1 MPSINDLPPE
11 VRNRIWS
18 LCLPADEPEIYFYN
32 RYDFSPAERWPTC
45 RVIIAR
51 PPILHVCRESAM
63 LRKKLSFTG
72 ARHRDGGIVKVPY
85 RPYRPLMDAVYISI
99 EELEYIT
106 DALAA
111 ADTDHKEFFRDL
123 THLALESPCFFQD
136 NWWTARRL
144 LHSVTNLP
152 ALRTIS
158 MVFGKTWL
166 KPYRPTYPR
175 YPKERD
181 PDMTPEDWK
190 ELEECWDKWERT
202 VEPPFSLEEWT
213 DKNALLV
220 DGDSRDRIDQQEL
233 LRDIEAVLS
242 SHLAGASNDHVDNHE
257 RVQGTPS
264 KVVRLDR
271 EINLQFSKLVTRKY
285 SLG

>member
-1 MPSINDLPPE
+1 M
-11 VRNRIWS
+11 
-18 LCLPADEPEIYFYN
+18 
-32 RYDFSPAERWPTC
+32 
-45 RVIIAR
+45 
-51 PPILHVCRESAM
+51 
-63 LRKKLSFTG
+63 
-72 ARHRDGGIVKVPY
+72 VPY
-85 RPYRPLMDAVYISI
+85 RPYRPSMDAVYVSI

-111 ADTDHKEFFRDL
+111 DDFDHREFFRDL
-123 THLALESPCFFQD
+123 THLALESPCLYRD

-144 LHSVTNLP
+144 LHSVTKLP

-166 KPYRPTYPR
+166 KPYRPNYPR
-175 YPKERD
+175 YPKDRD
-181 PDMTPEDWK
+181 PDMTPEDWE

-202 VEPPFSLEEWT
+202 VQPPFSLEEWA

-220 DGDSRDRIDQQEL
+220 DGDSRERIDQQEL
-233 LRDIEAVLS
+233 LLDVEAVLS
-242 SHLAGASNDHVDNHE
+242 SHLAGASNDHEDNHR

-271 EINLQFSKLVTRKY
+271 EIDLHFSQLVTQKY
-285 SLG
+285 STT